1 LDGGSINGLARE
13 RRPLEVAGAETMSS
27 ALPQA
32 VEYHRWF
39 YELIEPYLGEHI
51 LDVGSGLGNH
61 LQFFTDRKLTCLDLS
76 PECVE
81 QLKSEFGGEGRDFV
95 AGDVCDTT
103 IAERLSTKGIDTIT
117 CLNVLEHIKDDRQ
130 ALQNFHRILL
140 PRQGNFIVIVPA
152 HEFLYGAMDEMA
164 GHYRRLSKSQLGELM
179 KECGF
184 EVKTARYVN
193 AVGALGWLINGRIFK
208 PKSLSTK
215 AVNTQL
221 VLFSRLFVPVIKRVE
236 QRLSPPFGQSLMMVA
251 RAV

>member
-1 LDGGSINGLARE
+1 
-13 RRPLEVAGAETMSS
+13 MSS

-39 YELIEPYLGEHI
+39 YELIEPHLGQHI

-61 LQFFTDRKLTCLDLS
+61 LQFFANRELTCLDLS

-81 QLKSEFGGEGRDFV
+81 RLRNEFGGEGRDFV
-95 AGDVCDTT
+95 AGDVCDPA
-103 IAERLSTKGIDTIT
+103 IAEKLSKKGIDTIT

-130 ALQNFHRILL
+130 ALRNFQRILK
-140 PRQGNFIVIVPA
+140 PRGGNFVVIVPA
-152 HEFLYGAMDEMA
+152 HEFLYGTMDEMA
-164 GHYRRLSKSQLGELM
+164 GHYRRLSKGQLGNLM

-184 EVKTARYVN
+184 EVRTARYVN

-208 PKSLSTK
+208 PRSLSTK

-221 VLFSRLFVPVIKRVE
+221 VLFSRLFVPVIKHVE
-236 QRLSPPFGQSLMMVA
+236 KVVRPPFGQSLLMVA
-251 RAV
+251 KAI

>member
-1 LDGGSINGLARE
+1 
-13 RRPLEVAGAETMSS
+13 MSS

-39 YELIEPYLGEHI
+39 YELIEPHLGRHI

-61 LQFFTDRKLTCLDLS
+61 LQFFANRKLTVLDLS

-81 QLKSEFGGEGRDFV
+81 QLRTEFGGEGRDFV
-95 AGDVCDTT
+95 AGDVCDEV
-103 IAERLSTKGIDTIT
+103 IAAELSTKGIDTIT

-130 ALQNFHRILL
+130 ALRNFQRILK
-140 PRQGNFIVIVPA
+140 PKNGNFVVIVPA

-164 GHYRRLSKSQLGELM
+164 GHYRRLSKSQLAGLM

-184 EVKTARYVN
+184 EVTTAQYVN
-193 AVGALGWLINGRIFK
+193 AVGALGWLVNGRIFK
-208 PKSLSTK
+208 PRSLSTK

-221 VLFSRLFVPVIKRVE
+221 VLFSRLFVPVIKQVE
-236 QRLSPPFGQSLMMVA
+236 KIVSPPFGQSLLMVA
-251 RAV
+251 RAI

>member
-1 LDGGSINGLARE
+1 MAVRE
-13 RRPLEVAGAETMSS
+13 RKPLEVAGAETLSS

-39 YELIEPYLGEHI
+39 YELIEPHLGDHI

-61 LQFFTDRKLTCLDLS
+61 LQFFAGRKLSVLDLS
-76 PECVE
+76 PECVA
-81 QLKSEFGGEGRDFV
+81 QLEREYGGEGREFV
-95 AGDVCDTT
+95 AGDVCDEA
-103 IAERLSTKGIDTIT
+103 IAETLSSRGIDTIT
-117 CLNVLEHIKDDRQ
+117 CLNVLEHVKDDRQ
-130 ALQNFHRILL
+130 ALRNFHRILK
-140 PRQGNFIVIVPA
+140 PRQGSFGVIVPA

-164 GHYRRLSKSQLGELM
+164 GHYRRLSKRQLSGLM

-184 EVKTARYVN
+184 EVTTARYVN

-221 VLFSRLFVPVIKRVE
+221 VLFSRLFVPVIKQIEKKVH
-236 QRLSPPFGQSLMMVA
+236 PPFGQSLLMVA
-251 RAV
+251 QAI

>member
-1 LDGGSINGLARE
+1 
-13 RRPLEVAGAETMSS
+13 MSS

-39 YELIEPYLGEHI
+39 YEMIEPHLGQHI

-61 LQFFTDRKLTCLDLS
+61 LQFFANRKLTCLDLS

-81 QLKSEFGGEGRDFV
+81 QLRSEFGGEGRNFV
-95 AGDVCDTT
+95 AGDVCDEA
-103 IAERLSTKGIDTIT
+103 IAEELSKNGIDTIT

-130 ALQNFHRILL
+130 ALRNFQRILK
-140 PRQGNFIVIVPA
+140 PQGGNFVVIVPA

-164 GHYRRLSKSQLGELM
+164 GHYRRLSKSQLTSLM
-179 KECGF
+179 NECGF
-184 EVKTARYVN
+184 EVRTARYVN
-193 AVGALGWLINGRIFK
+193 AIGALGWLINGRIFK
-208 PKSLSTK
+208 PRNLSTK

-236 QRLSPPFGQSLMMVA
+236 KVMRPPFGQSLLMVA

>member
-1 LDGGSINGLARE
+1 VAGKKGAGLAKE
-13 RRPLEVAGAETMSS
+13 RTPLVVAGAETMSS

-61 LQFFTDRKLTCLDLS
+61 LQFFANRKLTCLDLS
-76 PECVE
+76 PECIE
-81 QLKSEFGGEGRDFV
+81 ELRNEFGGDGRDFEV
-95 AGDVCDTT
+95 GDVCDEA
-103 IAERLSTKGIDTIT
+103 IAERLSTEGIDTIT

-130 ALQNFHRILL
+130 ALRNFQRILK
-140 PRQGNFIVIVPA
+140 PRNGSFVVIVPA
-152 HEFLYGAMDEMA
+152 HEFLYGTMDEMA
-164 GHYRRLSKSQLGELM
+164 GHYRRLNKKQLGQLM

-184 EVKTARYVN
+184 EVTTSRYLN
-193 AVGALGWLINGRIFK
+193 AVGALGWLINGRVFK
-208 PKSLSTK
+208 PRSLSTK

-236 QRLSPPFGQSLMMVA
+236 NLVHPPFGQSLLLVA
-251 RAV
+251 KAV